1 MDRTSTRPRRPH
13 RPLPLLAACLAAGVC
28 SAAALVAPARA
39 FTVAGATDTVT
50 VASGGTFTVDFV
62 VRDPDLPFN
71 AFDLSVHFDPS
82 LLTNSPM
89 SPTSLQRGALMVNAC
104 TLNAPFHI
112 FTPGPDS
119 VVGTLVILCDGVSVT
134 GPGVIYRLRFN
145 AAATNATTQLTLGAG
160 TNFYNG
166 GPRVSGVTKRAVVVK
181 IGNPTLDAGDR
192 PAPPPATA
200 ALDPVVPNPARASR
214 ALALTFSLPR
224 AESSEVAVLDAQG
237 RRVAGSPWSLRDAGP
252 QRIEVGLPPLA
263 PGRYTITLRTES
275 GITRT
280 RPWVVL
286 R

>member
-1 MDRTSTRPRRPH
+1 MDRFSARPRRPWN
-13 RPLPLLAACLAAGVC
+13 LLAACLVAGLC
-28 SAAALVAPARA
+28 PALVTPARA
-39 FTVAGATDTVT
+39 FTVAGATDTVA

-71 AFDLSVHFDPS
+71 AFDLSVHFDPTR
-82 LLTNSPM
+82 LTNSPM

-134 GPGVIYRLRFN
+134 GPGVIYRLQFN
-145 AAATNATTQLTLGAG
+145 AAATNAITQLTLGAG
-160 TNFYNG
+160 TSFYNG
-166 GPRVSGVTKRAVVVK
+166 GPRVPGVTKRAVVVK
-181 IGNPTLDAGDR
+181 IGNPTVDAGDR
-192 PAPPPATA
+192 PRPPAA
-200 ALDPVVPNPARASR
+200 ALDPVVPNPARAGR
-214 ALALTFSLPR
+214 ALALSFSLPR

-237 RRVAGSPWSLRDAGP
+237 RGVAGSPWSLRDAGP
-252 QRIEVGLPPLA
+252 QRIEVALPPLA